1 MYEEIAE
8 LYVTKQM
15 WKDGYNV
22 IRAMLQYDEM
32 DIPKIWIM
40 AGECLRHMRQ
50 FKEAKDYLEQGN
62 TDTQNFAEEIM
73 PYLRKSSNRT

>member
-1 MYEEIAE
+1 
-8 LYVTKQM
+8 M

-32 DIPKIWIM
+32 DVPKIWIM

-62 TDTQNFAEEIM
+62 TGARHSAEENILCLQKK
-73 PYLRKSSNRT
+73 PF